1 MGVLAKE
8 TAQLESIIGVKAVTE
23 DVITATQ
30 MHRLTIT
37 LNRRDPM
44 PKLGDPVPWGWH
56 SIFFPRLMPTNK
68 LSADGMAAEF
78 EDAPDSPLPRRMFA
92 GNDLKFYEPLR
103 IGDHAKKEIFV
114 KSVTPKEGRSGNL
127 IFVTYGV
134 QITGPRGLVM
144 EDGQNIVFR
153 EDPPAGSKNTPPPG
167 ELAKTDAPWSRTLTL
182 GEIML
187 FRFSAVTWN
196 PHRIHYDRDYVTKVE
211 KYPDL
216 VVHGPFT
223 AVLLLELV
231 REHWAE
237 KAPQM
242 SGFSMRAKAPLY
254 AGQPI
259 TLRGEPA
266 ADGKSC
272 KLWAAD
278 EHGILAMEINA
289 TFR

>member
-1 MGVLAKE
+1 MTV
-8 TAQLESIIGVKAVTE
+8 
-23 DVITATQ
+23 D
-30 MHRLTIT
+30 
-37 LNRRDPM
+37 
-44 PKLGDPVPWGWH
+44 
-56 SIFFPRLMPTNK
+56 
-68 LSADGMAAEF
+68 
-78 EDAPDSPLPRRMFA
+78 
-92 GNDLKFYEPLR
+92 
-103 IGDHAKKEIFV
+103 
-114 KSVTPKEGRSGNL
+114 
-127 IFVTYGV
+127 
-134 QITGPRGLVM
+134 
-144 EDGQNIVFR
+144 
-153 EDPPAGSKNTPPPG
+153 
-167 ELAKTDAPWSRTLTL
+167 
-182 GEIML
+182 EIML

-266 ADGKSC
+266 ADGTSC

-289 TFR
+289 TCR